1 LADRSQYKGMAAPGV
16 DVGATA
22 GLARLIG
29 GVSGAGA
36 SAKEGAQFGL
46 RGDTSGA

>member
-1 LADRSQYKGMAAPGV
+1 V
-16 DVGATA
+16 TVW
-22 GLARLIG
+22 

-46 RGDTSGA
+46 REDTSGA